1 MVSDYLREHIR
12 LCSLCLQLFGQEE
25 APAAALYR
33 CVNLPWQV
41 ILMHIVLYSIV
52 LCTPQLHPD
61 AFHAL
66 HGRGTHV
73 SSIEA
78 LHAQ

>member
-12 LCSLCLQLFGQEE
+12 LCSLCLQLFGQQE

-61 AFHAL
+61 AIHAL